1 MVKMLLSVL
10 VDYKEKKLTKKAH
23 IKNYSEVIDSLIKG
37 LNETGYDVIKS
48 LSYHNETDNYY
59 SIEQNDSLRDKL
71 DDMLVDIL
79 GSSEAVDH
87 LYNRVKY

>member
-10 VDYKEKKLTKKAH
+10 VDYKEKKLTKKAQ

-48 LSYHNETDNYY
+48 LSYNNETDNYY
-59 SIEQNDSLRDKL
+59 SIELNDSLRDKL

-79 GSSEAVDH
+79 GS
-87 LYNRVKY
+87 